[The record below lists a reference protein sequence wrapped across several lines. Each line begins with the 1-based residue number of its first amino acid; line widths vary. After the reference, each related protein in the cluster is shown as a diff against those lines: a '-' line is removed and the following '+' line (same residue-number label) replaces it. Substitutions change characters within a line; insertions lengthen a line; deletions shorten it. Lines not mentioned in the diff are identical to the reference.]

1 MESMNYANAKAQLSR
16 LMDQAL
22 NGQPVEIT
30 RKDRE
35 PVVLL
40 SKAAYE
46 AYKKA
51 DFDNKFMTA
60 MQVYE

>member
-22 NGQPVEIT
+22 YGQPVEIT
-30 RKDRE
+30 RKNRE
-35 PVVLL
+35 PVVII
-40 SKAAYE
+40 SKASYE

-51 DFDNKFMTA
+51 DFYNHFPEDSK
-60 MQVYE
+60 

>member
-22 NGQPVEIT
+22 YGQPVEIT
-30 RKDRE
+30 RKNRE
-35 PVVLL
+35 PVIII

-51 DFDNKFMTA
+51 DFYSKFPA
-60 MQVYE
+60 DHK

>member
-22 NGQPVEIT
+22 YGQPVEIT
-30 RKDRE
+30 RKNRE
-35 PVVLL
+35 PVVII
-40 SKAAYE
+40 SKASYE

-51 DFDNKFMTA
+51 DFYNRFPKSS
-60 MQVYE
+60 EI

>member
-22 NGQPVEIT
+22 YGQPVEIT
-30 RKDRE
+30 RKNRE
-35 PVVLL
+35 PVVII
-40 SKAAYE
+40 SKASYE

-51 DFDNKFMTA
+51 DFYNRFPEDSK
-60 MQVYE
+60 